1 MAEKILRSLLKAES
15 QFITLRKFTALEI
28 FDLNSKGKIPQ
39 NLILWHFFV
48 FCLFYHEVKIA
59 FCHVC
64 CWFALL
70 ALHLNCRMSFYCL
83 KIQTLLRQ
91 SLWWHFLVIPKN
103 DLLSSKKRS
112 CNELFSSPAQFIVPL
127 QKRLRAWQSWLRL
140 KMGGSPPDWIGS
152 DNCASLKSTQ
162 RLIFLCQKTRGFT
175 VNPKIT
181 QLEWQIVRKILKNML
196 HFCARKT

>member
-1 MAEKILRSLLKAES
+1 M
-15 QFITLRKFTALEI
+15 T
-28 FDLNSKGKIPQ
+28 
-39 NLILWHFFV
+39 
-48 FCLFYHEVKIA
+48 CYH
-59 FCHVC
+59 
-64 CWFALL
+64 
-70 ALHLNCRMSFYCL
+70 
-83 KIQTLLRQ
+83 Q
-91 SLWWHFLVIPKN
+91 
-103 DLLSSKKRS
+103 KKRS

-196 HFCARKT
+196 HFCARKTYIELKGLWESWELIEKLILLINWEIFPKRLRKSEYFTVENLLEK